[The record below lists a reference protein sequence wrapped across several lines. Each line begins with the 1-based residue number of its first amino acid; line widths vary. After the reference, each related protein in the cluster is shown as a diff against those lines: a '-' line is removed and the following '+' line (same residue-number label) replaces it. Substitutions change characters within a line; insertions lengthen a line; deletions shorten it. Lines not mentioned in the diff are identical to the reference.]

1 MLRFEII
8 HKFEKKITDPRGLS
22 NYILNYIPSR
32 LVSVSFYVH
41 VLIVHVFEYSYNLFV
56 IYERLTIL

>member
-8 HKFEKKITDPRGLS
+8 INFKKIMDSRGLGDKI
-22 NYILNYIPSR
+22 ILSTILNQITFFNYIPSR

-41 VLIVHVFEYSYNLFV
+41 VLIVHVFEYS
-56 IYERLTIL
+56 